1 MGFLS
6 SLFGPSFGT
15 IRDKFVYALAP
26 AVANDAERVCR
37 GLVSVY
43 NDDVRQGLRGRGREP
58 VGVSDAALLGYSIA
72 NLIPFFSAFAAKHQD
87 RRADIIDATLEVTRV
102 LNAKYLDAARA
113 YSGDEFSPYKG
124 LTLAVMLGGT
134 GIAPEDAVAKNII
147 LSYKLSLGKLEG
159 RSSDVAD
166 LISRFED
173 YGTLSTNAYHGLR
186 AAGEMFPNASQ

>member
-1 MGFLS
+1 
-6 SLFGPSFGT
+6 
-15 IRDKFVYALAP
+15 
-26 AVANDAERVCR
+26 
-37 GLVSVY
+37 
-43 NDDVRQGLRGRGREP
+43 
-58 VGVSDAALLGYSIA
+58 
-72 NLIPFFSAFAAKHQD
+72 
-87 RRADIIDATLEVTRV
+87 

-134 GIAPEDAVAKNII
+134 GIAPEDAVANNII